1 MPSHLGAN
9 PRNHVKHD
17 SCSSLENFYYYILL
31 YDEGIYSISLLRSN
45 NNNEGNI
52 YTYYYYY
59 VRLKENICCICLAIT
74 IPSKVPSRWNLWQYS
89 PDTMHNRVLRTSFRC
104 QKYFIRRKWFVHFQP
119 CKSVLTRG
127 RCGAQLALTCVS
139 YIVIY
144 TYPHQA
150 LIPLEMERQNG
161 PMQLSCEQ
169 SARHWAHRI
178 IDMNSIR

>member
-1 MPSHLGAN
+1 MLLCRLLPMLLC
-9 PRNHVKHD
+9 
-17 SCSSLENFYYYILL
+17 CSYTKGRIKPKLE
-31 YDEGIYSISLLRSN
+31 GWRKIY
-45 NNNEGNI
+45 
-52 YTYYYYY
+52 
-59 VRLKENICCICLAIT
+59 ICCICLAIT

-104 QKYFIRRKWFVHFQP
+104 QQYFIRRKWFVHFQP